1 MVQPF
6 NDYVFSNRVGRIGLV
21 ETDFGFHVIKV
32 VAKEDVVL
40 VGTLGLKNIPSER
53 TSDSIFNV
61 ASKFEIDL
69 GNSNDISQTATNLD
83 FDVKS
88 LSSIGELDHD
98 LPNMENQRRLV
109 QWLFNEDTNVNDFKR
124 FDLSRGGY
132 VIVQLTEKNEEG
144 LMSPGLASLSVLP
157 ILKNKKK
164 AKIIIDNNQKY
175 NSLEELASNN
185 NLEIQNVSALNQ
197 STPIVAQ
204 AGFEPKVIGTAFG
217 LEVEGVSSLFEGETG
232 VYMIRL
238 NNLKN
243 SDEIESY
250 SAFENQLTNKRRT
263 NLDFNIVQS
272 LKKSAEISDNRSE
285 YY

>member
-69 GNSNDISQTATNLD
+69 ANSNDISQTATNLD
-83 FDVKS
+83 FDVKP

-164 AKIIIDNNQKY
+164 AKIIIDNNKKY
-175 NSLEELASNN
+175 DSLEELASNN

-243 SDEIESY
+243 ADEIESY